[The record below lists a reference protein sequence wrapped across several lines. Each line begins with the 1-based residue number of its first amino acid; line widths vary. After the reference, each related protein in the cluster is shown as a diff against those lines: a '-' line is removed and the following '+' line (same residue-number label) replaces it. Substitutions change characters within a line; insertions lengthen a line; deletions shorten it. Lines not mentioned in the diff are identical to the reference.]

1 MHTELVMYVLGT
13 LCASFLCSMWE
24 AVLLSISPAYMQI
37 AQTEGARTGQILQ
50 QFNQN
55 IEKPLAALLTMNT
68 IANTVGA
75 IAVGRTAMALWG
87 DSYPTIS
94 GLVVPATMTIL
105 ILLLGEV
112 IPKTLASKNWRALV
126 PFTVNALFILMR
138 VLAPLVWL
146 CQLVTNLFKAKNEAS
161 VFSRADLLAMAEIG
175 EAEGKLDEME
185 ADYIHNLLK
194 FKELTAKD
202 VMTPRPVLLCVPQTL
217 TCREF
222 YDTQERL
229 TYSRV
234 PLLESVHS
242 DSIVGYALKD
252 EILELIVDGKEETQ
266 LGSIKR
272 NLIFVLEDCT
282 IFSLFHTF
290 IEGREHL
297 ALVGDEY
304 GSTLGLVTM
313 EDVFETL
320 LGEEIVD
327 ETDTVVDLQAHA
339 KEKWKGKGDG
349 LGRA

>member
-1 MHTELVMYVLGT
+1 MYTELVMYVLGT

-37 AQTEGARTGQILQ
+37 AQREGARTGQILQ
-50 QFNQN
+50 EFSQN

-87 DSYPTIS
+87 DTYPTIS
-94 GLVVPATMTIL
+94 GLVVPASMTIL

-126 PFTVNALFILMR
+126 PFTLNALFILMR
-138 VLAPLVWL
+138 VLAPLVLL
-146 CQLVTNLFKAKNEAS
+146 CQLVTNLFKAKNRAS
-161 VFSRADLLAMAEIG
+161 VFSRADLLAMTEIG

-194 FKELTAKD
+194 FRELTAKD
-202 VMTPRPVLLCVPQTL
+202 VMTPRPVLLCVPQTI

-222 YDTQERL
+222 YDTQDRL
-229 TYSRV
+229 SFSRV
-234 PLLESVHS
+234 PLLDSASS
-242 DSIVGYALKD
+242 DSIVGYCLKD
-252 EILELIVDGKEETQ
+252 EILELIIDGKGETQ

-272 NLIFVLEDCT
+272 NLSFVLEDCT
-282 IFSLFHTF
+282 IFSLFNTF
-290 IEGREHL
+290 IERREHL

-327 ETDTVVDLQAHA
+327 ETDTVVDMQEFA
-339 KEKWKGKGDG
+339 KEKWKERG
-349 LGRA
+349 